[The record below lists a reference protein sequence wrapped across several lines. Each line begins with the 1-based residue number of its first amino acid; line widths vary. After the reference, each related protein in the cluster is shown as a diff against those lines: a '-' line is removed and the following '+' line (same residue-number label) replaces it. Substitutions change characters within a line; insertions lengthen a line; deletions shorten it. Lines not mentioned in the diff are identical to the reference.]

1 MRNLKRALSMALAA
15 VMLLGMMV
23 IGASAA
29 GYSDLTDTDEIVNK
43 EAVALLVD
51 LGVIDGKSSGRYDP
65 TGTLERVEFTKLVFG
80 MMMGQNSDATVYEG
94 AGIFSDVDSCW
105 GEGFINY
112 CASIG
117 IVSGVGKDANGKDR
131 FSPYSSLTVAATAK
145 MLLVA
150 LGYHD
155 DDRGYNGDAWTVNV
169 MRDAQAMGLLDGVTG
184 QSANDAITRDN
195 AAQMIFNALFA
206 TTKNAVMLP
215 GGNVGAETV
224 AYYTDGPSLAES
236 RYNGLY
242 AVTEMLTNYGDTTE
256 TIIGNR
262 RVAVESDPADV
273 GTPVVYYRNNAG
285 LVSSVAIA
293 AQTNEILSTTYGDAT
308 LQELSERVI
317 NGKFSPDFVAVADED
332 VAIVYNNALI
342 TTDGSRST
350 TFTDANS
357 ASVTVDATVGKKGV
371 VTKLIDTDGNGA
383 FDVVS
388 MTEKRVGSASIS
400 TTTYTANGDLYV
412 QISGVTNGY
421 VPATDVYGLD
431 TVESGDTILWY
442 VDINHNYFVEPVEPF
457 TGTMTA
463 STNAYGQGS
472 TAQPATFTVNGVVY
486 ELSDLTGTIANAD
499 PGILEYKG
507 VANVTYW
514 LDNGGHIIQA
524 AGQRAPIQVLQVLK
538 NNAYVAGNV
547 FTGNTQESQVVFS
560 DGTTGIISISML
572 DGNAVNS
579 STNVPTTSD
588 KRENAAAAGG
598 FIFTDNLGTTNL
610 YSYVQLAD
618 GTYSLTAITA
628 GKSSFYGQNI
638 LSGVPSVFVAQY
650 QDGTNKTTTALTN
663 DNTVYLVRNK
673 GTDTSA
679 GGYLDTYTVYTGYRN
694 VPSMENAKGV
704 AYISGSYV
712 KYVYVNQYDTIATQA
727 KDVTYI
733 LGENVTAVYKAAGVV
748 DYYTVRAIVDGQ
760 IVDLKLA
767 ANATATFTGVTNVP
781 VSNLTSAQK
790 LLKDTLYE
798 ITGYDA
804 NGYAT
809 AIVQA
814 KTTQPSP
821 NNTPYWIDL
830 VGSNAAANGVILLGG
845 QSGTSMVNFAYASDV
860 VVYTINEDGT
870 MVTTGGIET
879 IVRDSN
885 DVINVVTVNSEYGQ
899 AGNITAQT
907 IFVRKV
913 SDAVIG
919 GGGGSPT
926 GTEINLTPANDI
938 SSVSV
943 NGITLPAPT
952 KGYTSLADA
961 VANATTISKTAFVTG
976 VDGKY
981 TFTVTEGSNASSMVT
996 NVTAFANVPSVPA
1009 ALTSGATDGMTISP
1023 VLTVGNVIVVSA
1035 ASAANTQAAWYVAYV
1050 IAQ

>member
-80 MMMGQNSDATVYEG
+80 MMMGQNSDATVYED
-94 AGIFSDVDSCW
+94 AGIFSDVDTCW

-388 MTEKRVGSASIS
+388 MTEKRVGSAFIS

-486 ELSDLTGTIANAD
+486 ELSSLTGTIANAD

-538 NNAYVAGNV
+538 NNEYTAGSV

-560 DGTTGIISISML
+560 DGTTGIISISMV
-572 DGNAVNS
+572 DGAPVS
-579 STNVPTTSD
+579 STNIPDTTTD
-588 KRENAAAAGG
+588 GRTGTYPNYT
-598 FIFTDNLGTTNL
+598 FTDNGGTTNL

-618 GTYSLTAITA
+618 GTYSLTTLTN

-638 LSGVPSVFVAQY
+638 LNGVPSVFVTDY
-650 QDGTNKTTTALTN
+650 QDSTNKQTTALTN

-712 KYVYVNQYDTIATQA
+712 RYVYVNSYDTIATQA
-727 KDVTYI
+727 RDVAYV

-767 ANATATFTGVTNVP
+767 ANATATFGSVSNTP

-790 LLKDTLYE
+790 LAKDTLYE

-804 NGYAT
+804 SGNAT

-814 KTTQPSP
+814 KTTTNAAP
-821 NNTPYWIDL
+821 TPYWIDL

-845 QSGTSMVNFAYASDV
+845 QSSTTMVNFAYASDV
-860 VVYTINEDGT
+860 VVYTINEAGT
-870 MVTTGGIET
+870 MVTTGGIDS

-899 AGNITAQT
+899 AGNITAKA

-919 GGGGSPT
+919 GGGGAPT
-926 GTEINLTPANDI
+926 GTSINLTPAADI

-943 NGITLPAPT
+943 NGISLPAPT
-952 KGYTSLADA
+952 MGYTSLADA
-961 VANATTISKTAFVTG
+961 VSNATTISKTAFVTG

-996 NVTAFANVPSVPA
+996 NVTAFANVASVPA

>member
-94 AGIFSDVDSCW
+94 AGIFSDVDTCW

-342 TTDGSRST
+342 TTDGSRNT
-350 TFTDANS
+350 TFTDAYGN
-357 ASVTVDATVGKKGV
+357 AGKTVDETVGKLGV
-371 VTKLIDTDGNGA
+371 VTRLIDTDGNGA
-383 FDVVS
+383 FNVVS

-412 QISGVTNGY
+412 QLNGVTNGY

-431 TVESGDTILWY
+431 AVESGDTILWY
-442 VDINHNYFVEPVEPF
+442 RDINNNYFVEAVEPF

-463 STNAYGQGS
+463 STEETGSGS
-472 TAQPATFTVNGVVY
+472 TVKPATFTVSGAIY
-486 ELSDLTGTIANAD
+486 ELSELNGTIEND
-499 PGILEYKG
+499 DDGILQYKG
-507 VANVTYW
+507 VAGVTYW
-514 LDNGGHIIQA
+514 LDNGGHIIKA
-524 AGQRAPIQVLQVLK
+524 SGEAPAKQVLQVLK
-538 NNAYVAGNV
+538 NNQYKEGTV
-547 FTGNTQESQVVFS
+547 FTGDTQESQVVLS
-560 DGTTGIISISML
+560 DGTTTIISVS
-572 DGNAVNS
+572 
-579 STNVPTTSD
+579 NVDDTPVASKQPDTLD
-588 KRENAAAAGG
+588 KRTGDYPNFE
-598 FIFTDNLGTTNL
+598 FTDNGGLTNL
-610 YSYVQLAD
+610 YYYVQQAD
-618 GTYSLTAITA
+618 GTYHLDVVPDSDNID
-628 GKSSFYGQNI
+628 FWQQNI
-638 LSGVPSVFVAQY
+638 LNGVPSVFNTYY
-650 QDGTNKTTTALTN
+650 QDTNGTAGQKIVWTN

-673 GTDTSA
+673 GTDTSD

-694 VPSMENAKGV
+694 VPSMENARGV
-704 AYISGSYV
+704 AYAPGNFVQYV
-712 KYVYVNQYDTIATQA
+712 FIDQYDTID
-727 KDVTYI
+727 DVAHDVVY
-733 LGENVTAVYKAAGVV
+733 LLDDDVTAVYKAGSSVV
-748 DYYTVRAIVDGQ
+748 DYYTVRAIADGQ
-760 IVDLKLA
+760 VVDLKLSSDA
-767 ANATATFTGVTNVP
+767 ALYQADGTTKVGDIKDYKSP
-781 VSNLTSAQK
+781 LTIN
-790 LLKDTLYE
+790 TLYE
-798 ITGYDA
+798 VASYDA
-804 NGYAT
+804 NGNVSKLLQT
-809 AIVQA
+809 
-814 KTTQPSP
+814 KTTTQLDP
-821 NNTPYWIDL
+821 TPYWIEL
-830 VGSNAAANGVILLGG
+830 RGTNAAANGVILLGG
-845 QSGTSMVNFAYASDV
+845 KFSTTQVNFAYANDV
-860 VVYTINEDGT
+860 EVYTVNENGT
-870 MVTTGGIET
+870 VTIGGIET
-879 IVRDSN
+879 IVTDKN
-885 DVINVVTVNSEYGQ
+885 DYVSVVTVNDEYGQ
-899 AGNITAQT
+899 AGNITAQ
-907 IFVRKV
+907 IIIVRKV
-913 SDAVIG
+913 SNDVIG
-919 GGGGSPT
+919 GGGGTPSAEIDSIVLSNDGSGKGKLSVKLTDAVESDRLVTITYQLQRSIDNGASWISLGSAVVGGTIAEGYAASDISISYTAASGYLYRAVVTITEGADT
-926 GTEINLTPANDI
+926 GTGAVTVLTQ
-938 SSVSV
+938 
-943 NGITLPAPT
+943 
-952 KGYTSLADA
+952 GY
-961 VANATTISKTAFVTG
+961 
-976 VDGKY
+976 
-981 TFTVTEGSNASSMVT
+981 VT
-996 NVTAFANVPSVPA
+996 NVIEGV
-1009 ALTSGATDGMTISP
+1009 
-1023 VLTVGNVIVVSA
+1023 
-1035 ASAANTQAAWYVAYV
+1035 
-1050 IAQ
+1050 